1 MDAEMIKMMDA
12 KLEGFEKL
20 FNKQIEGFEKLF
32 NKQNELVSNQ
42 IITINKSGDKISIKV
57 GLISEKLEV
66 LIKAEG
72 SHYSNCPHNEKF
84 EATAKE
90 INKLLDEM
98 DDRIKVISF
107 ILPFKKLL
115 YTLKF
120 IIEWKIVFIPVLV
133 VVLCLSAV
141 GGIQGYEAGKKYIME
156 WVATKEQVDKN
167 TKFIHQEEQK
177 EIKDILKNEAN

>member
-1 MDAEMIKMMDA
+1 MDADMIKMMDA
-12 KLEGFEKL
+12 KLKGFEKL

-42 IITINKSGDKISIKV
+42 INTINKSGDKISIKV
-57 GLISEKLEV
+57 GLISEKLEM
-66 LIKAEG
+66 LIKAED
-72 SHYSNCPHNEKF
+72 SHYSNCPINEKL
-84 EATAKE
+84 ETTTKD

-107 ILPFKKLL
+107 IIPFKKLL

-120 IIEWKIVFIPVLV
+120 IIEWKVVFIPVLV

-167 TKFIHQEEQK
+167 TKFINQEEQK
-177 EIKDILKNEAN
+177 EVKSMLKSEPK